1 MLHAKIMHKI
11 IRYTTDKKLLW
22 EKPSVAALGKEK
34 IQSMYLN
41 KKFNYLEIFFII
53 MISNLN

>member
-11 IRYTTDKKLLW
+11 KRYTTDKKLLW

-34 IQSMYLN
+34 I
-41 KKFNYLEIFFII
+41 
-53 MISNLN
+53 